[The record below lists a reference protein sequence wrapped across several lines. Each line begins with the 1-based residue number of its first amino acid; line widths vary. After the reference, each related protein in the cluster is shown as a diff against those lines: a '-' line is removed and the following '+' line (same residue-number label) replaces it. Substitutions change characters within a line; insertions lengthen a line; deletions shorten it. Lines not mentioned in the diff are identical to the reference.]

1 MLRTKHW
8 LSMQYYL
15 RYKSSCTQR
24 WQFFLPL
31 SFVHKMEEFANA
43 NIVACNRLSYH
54 THTFP
59 WNPWKLL
66 SYFECLHRMFLDAWN
81 STVHRFKSTKK
92 INNNIKSIQEGFQ
105 KFYMEGE
112 KSERSYTWNMIYVT
126 SQIVYI
132 IQV

>member
-15 RYKSSCTQR
+15 RYKSSHR
-24 WQFFLPL
+24 GDNFFFLFRLFIKWKNLLMQILWLVIDWVTKHIPSHGIHGNSFHTL
-31 SFVHKMEEFANA
+31 SVC
-43 NIVACNRLSYH
+43 I
-54 THTFP
+54 
-59 WNPWKLL
+59 
-66 SYFECLHRMFLDAWN
+66 ECFLMPEN

-105 KFYMEGE
+105 KFYMEEE

-126 SQIVYI
+126 SQIVYS